1 MARRLTPPTD
11 FDRFLDVFLLR
22 LSLGFLLVVV
32 GLGYLVD
39 PKAILRFNA
48 FMRDTLFKDSYVLL
62 NGKKIGTFLVLLGF
76 ILLALSYTTPIR

>member
-1 MARRLTPPTD
+1 LTPPTD

-22 LSLGFLLVVV
+22 LSFGFLMVVV

-48 FMRDTLFKDSYVLL
+48 FMRDSLFKDSYVLL
-62 NGKKIGTFLVLLGF
+62 NGKKIGSLLVLLGF
-76 ILLALSYTTPIR
+76 LLLAVSYHTHIP